1 MKIRNTMIF
10 ILVVLLLT
18 FLAGCNSNPQD
29 LPEQASENNE
39 EEVKLDAEKNAHNQE
54 ADLNYGEITDP
65 KKLEELWQEYLY
77 DTIATIGNAHDFNSA
92 AEIDPIYIAEYSWK
106 RYITEHGKE
115 SLALADEAS
124 GSRNRVFPLETVQK
138 YAQRYFNLTTL
149 DVTKI
154 DERYY
159 DSERRA
165 FIFSFGDERDRPRY
179 NGRNPWGVKLGEVTR
194 NSDGTITAVLEK
206 YVSSAARRVER
217 TQTYILK
224 PHEDGSLYFV
234 SGQEKYIN
242 NHLVELTGDFKHFDK
257 IAGFGGNNMQELFML
272 GEQDNQLILAYA
284 PYDKKK
290 NGSLM
295 LVSPETMKVEKKLD
309 LGENFAAT
317 HAAVM
322 GEKIV
327 VRLKDKVRLIDKK
340 LEQSE
345 EVPLP
350 QVIKDKIARASQQD
364 RYFGGYDISKDL
376 TKIVY
381 SDEEGLKLFNLA
393 DNSEKMLA
401 ETQPVGSELGAS
413 NEGDLK
419 LLSLADR
426 TEKPLASTLSVGR
439 DFFSRSYHSSPR
451 FVADGQK
458 VITTMTGY
466 ESAMGYT
473 LYDLQKNTLQGFS
486 IAGEASSS
494 GFIRYDTGVLEVKG
508 VRNPDKETYEC
519 ILQYLDFRTGTVQEI
534 KAGDLGDGG
543 FIRFPE
549 LTYVGEN
556 DAAFITLRQGN
567 EYTKN
572 MSYLHRLNLETL
584 KLETNIVT
592 VKAAQT
598 NILGVLSDGRVIFWY
613 NLNSIEN
620 GIGITQLKDG
630 GVATDDTD
638 RKQEMGQFTG
648 LKLGMSRDEVIEALG
663 DGFTEN
669 WSEPDWAYLEYENGI
684 TVVLGH
690 NGTPEREVTMIEIAS
705 AEFPTDL
712 GVKHG
717 DNLEKALELYR
728 EEYKEHISIHNDD
741 KVTGMF
747 EITEDIIL
755 RFYYDEEQSSDTK
768 ISSITVAY
776 LDAFYL

>member
-106 RYITEHGKE
+106 RYIAEHGKE

-149 DVTKI
+149 DVTKL
-154 DERYY
+154 DEREYEQ
-159 DSERRA
+159 ERRA
-165 FIFSFGDERDRPRY
+165 FIFGFGDDRNRPRY
-179 NGRNPWGVKLGEVTR
+179 NGRNPWGIKLGEVTR

-206 YVSSAARRVER
+206 YDSSAARRVER

-242 NHLVELTGDFKHFDK
+242 NHLVKLTGDFQHFDK
-257 IAGFGGNNMQELFML
+257 IAGFDGNNMQELFML

-295 LVSPETMKVEKKLD
+295 LVSPETMKVEQKLD

-317 HAAVM
+317 HVAVM
-322 GEKIV
+322 GEKVV

-419 LLSLADR
+419 LLSLADS
-426 TEKPLASTLSVGR
+426 TEKPLASILSVGR
-439 DFFSRSYHSSPR
+439 EFFSRSYHSSPR

>member
-1 MKIRNTMIF
+1 
-10 ILVVLLLT
+10 
-18 FLAGCNSNPQD
+18 
-29 LPEQASENNE
+29 
-39 EEVKLDAEKNAHNQE
+39 
-54 ADLNYGEITDP
+54 
-65 KKLEELWQEYLY
+65 
-77 DTIATIGNAHDFNSA
+77 
-92 AEIDPIYIAEYSWK
+92 
-106 RYITEHGKE
+106 
-115 SLALADEAS
+115 
-124 GSRNRVFPLETVQK
+124 
-138 YAQRYFNLTTL
+138 
-149 DVTKI
+149 
-154 DERYY
+154 
-159 DSERRA
+159 
-165 FIFSFGDERDRPRY
+165 
-179 NGRNPWGVKLGEVTR
+179 
-194 NSDGTITAVLEK
+194 
-206 YVSSAARRVER
+206 
-217 TQTYILK
+217 
-224 PHEDGSLYFV
+224 
-234 SGQEKYIN
+234 
-242 NHLVELTGDFKHFDK
+242 
-257 IAGFGGNNMQELFML
+257 
-272 GEQDNQLILAYA
+272 
-284 PYDKKK
+284 
-290 NGSLM
+290 
-295 LVSPETMKVEKKLD
+295 
-309 LGENFAAT
+309 
-317 HAAVM
+317 
-322 GEKIV
+322 
-327 VRLKDKVRLIDKK
+327 
-340 LEQSE
+340 
-345 EVPLP
+345 
-350 QVIKDKIARASQQD
+350 
-364 RYFGGYDISKDL
+364 
-376 TKIVY
+376 
-381 SDEEGLKLFNLA
+381 
-393 DNSEKMLA
+393 
-401 ETQPVGSELGAS
+401 
-413 NEGDLK
+413 
-419 LLSLADR
+419 
-426 TEKPLASTLSVGR
+426 
-439 DFFSRSYHSSPR
+439 
-451 FVADGQK
+451 
-458 VITTMTGY
+458 
-466 ESAMGYT
+466 
-473 LYDLQKNTLQGFS
+473 LYDLEKNTSQGFS
-486 IAGEASSS
+486 ITGEASSS

-567 EYTKN
+567 DYTKN

-630 GVATDDTD
+630 GVAADDTD
-638 RKQEMGQFTG
+638 RKQEMGQFAG

-669 WSEPDWAYLEYENGI
+669 WSEPDWVYLEYENGI

>member
-350 QVIKDKIARASQQD
+350 QVIKGKIARASQQD

-486 IAGEASSS
+486 ITGEASSS

>member
-77 DTIATIGNAHDFNSA
+77 DTIATIGNAHEFNSA

-106 RYITEHGKE
+106 RYIADHGKE

-149 DVTKI
+149 DVTKL
-154 DERYY
+154 DEREYEQ
-159 DSERRA
+159 ERRA
-165 FIFSFGDERDRPRY
+165 FIFGFGDDRNRPRY
-179 NGRNPWGVKLGEVTR
+179 NGRNPWGIKLGEVTR

-206 YVSSAARRVER
+206 YDSSAARRVER

-242 NHLVELTGDFKHFDK
+242 NHLVKLTGDFQHFDK
-257 IAGFGGNNMQELFML
+257 IAGFDGNNMQELFML

-295 LVSPETMKVEKKLD
+295 LVSLETMKVEKKLD
-309 LGENFAAT
+309 LGENFTAT
-317 HAAVM
+317 HAAVK
-322 GEKIV
+322 GDKVV
-327 VRLKDKVRLIDKK
+327 VRLKDKVMLIDKK

-345 EVPLP
+345 KIPLP
-350 QVIKDKIARASQQD
+350 LVIKDKMARASQQD
-364 RYFGGYDISKDL
+364 RYFGGYDISEDL
-376 TKIVY
+376 MKIVY

-393 DNSEKMLA
+393 DNSEKLLA

-419 LLSLADR
+419 LLSLADS
-426 TEKPLASTLSVGR
+426 TEKPFASTVSVGR
-439 DFFSRSYHSSPR
+439 EFFSKSYHSSPR

-466 ESAMGYT
+466 ESALGYT
-473 LYDLQKNTLQGFS
+473 LYDLEKNTSQGFS
-486 IAGEASSS
+486 ITGEASSS

-549 LTYVGEN
+549 LTYVGQN
-556 DAAFITLRQGN
+556 DAAFITLRQGY
-567 EYTKN
+567 EYTKS
-572 MSYLHRLNLETL
+572 MSYLHRLNLETF

>member
-1 MKIRNTMIF
+1 MIF

>member
-1 MKIRNTMIF
+1 MKIKSAMVF
-10 ILVVLLLT
+10 ILGVFLLI
-18 FLAGCNSNPQD
+18 FLAGCNSHPQD

-39 EEVKLDAEKNAHNQE
+39 EEVKLEAEKNAHNQE

-77 DTIATIGNAHDFNSA
+77 DTIATIGNAHEFNSA
-92 AEIDPIYIAEYSWK
+92 AEIDPIYIAKYSWN
-106 RYITEHGKE
+106 RYIIEHGKE
-115 SLALADEAS
+115 SLALADEDS
-124 GSRNRVFPLETVQK
+124 GSRNRIFPLETVQK
-138 YAQRYFNLTTL
+138 YARRYFNLTSL
-149 DVTKI
+149 DVTKL
-154 DERYY
+154 DEREY
-159 DSERRA
+159 DQERRA
-165 FIFSFGDERDRPRY
+165 FIFSFGDDRDRPRY
-179 NGRNPWGVKLGEVTR
+179 NGRNPWGVKLGEVKR

-206 YVSSAARRVER
+206 YDSSAARRVER

-224 PHEDGSLYFV
+224 PREGGSLYFV

-242 NHLVELTGDFKHFDK
+242 NHLVKLTGDFQRFDK
-257 IAGFGGNNMQELFML
+257 IAGFDGNNMQELFML
-272 GEQDNQLILAYA
+272 SEQNNQLILAYA

-295 LVSPETMKVEKKLD
+295 LVSLETMKVEKKLD
-309 LGENFAAT
+309 LGENFTAT
-317 HAAVM
+317 DAAVM
-322 GEKIV
+322 EEKVV
-327 VRLKDKVRLIDKK
+327 VRLKDKVMLVDKK

-364 RYFGGYDISKDL
+364 RYFGGYDISEDL
-376 TKIVY
+376 MKMVY

-393 DNSEKMLA
+393 ENSEKLLA
-401 ETQPVGSELGAS
+401 ETQPVGSELSAS

-419 LLSLADR
+419 LLSLADS
-426 TEKPLASTLSVGR
+426 TEKPFASTISVGR
-439 DFFSRSYHSSPR
+439 EFFSKSYHSSPR

-466 ESAMGYT
+466 ESALGYT
-473 LYDLQKNTLQGFS
+473 LYDLQKNTSQGFS
-486 IAGEASSS
+486 ITGEASSS

-556 DAAFITLRQGN
+556 DAAFITLRQGY
-567 EYTKN
+567 EYAKS

-598 NILGVLSDGRVIFWY
+598 NILGVLSDGRIIFWY

-630 GVATDDTD
+630 GVAVDDTD
-638 RKQEMGQFTG
+638 RKQEMGQFAG

-690 NGTPEREVTMIEIAS
+690 NGTPGREVIMIEVES
-705 AEFPTDL
+705 TDFKTDL
-712 GVKHG
+712 GVRPG
-717 DNLEKALELYR
+717 DNLEGALKIYR
-728 EEYKEHISIHNDD
+728 DEYEEHVSIHSDE
-741 KVTGMF
+741 KMTGMF
-747 EITEDIIL
+747 EIKDNTVIRLNFDKERAEKAAID
-755 RFYYDEEQSSDTK
+755 
-768 ISSITVAY
+768 SITLTY
-776 LDAFYL
+776 LDVYYL